1 LLHYAVII
9 CYIFVVF
16 DNGCFSLLLLLLFDW
31 NSIQHCLNMEQD
43 LEDKNEYASGSDS
56 PNVVHLSQDSTY
68 SYDALHPAV
77 ISKCSSNKEGLSN
90 GMLKFMLS
98 MTTRPSIIS
107 SCQQI
112 EENGACVRQDGI
124 PAVSIYTHYDNLLK
138 NVKHSSGLHYAC
150 LNGLRPMVEDLLS
163 RGADANELAI
173 DGTTPLFVAAKNNHL
188 EIVELLLKHHA
199 DPALCTTGG
208 KRPIDVA
215 SMAAVHTLLEDAGR
229 TVNSVHNDQ
238 EDACSLGM
246 NDDES
251 SHVHQNDESTSNRTR
266 AARGRTAGRGRG
278 RRGRPP
284 SCARAVQTVSAS
296 ERPMCRRGAAR
307 PPAGYRG
314 RRVGRGAGTSGAGDV
329 YEFHDSDTE
338 NESRPAPAEAVE
350 NPTVGKTRA
359 RKASARS
366 RCRRG
371 AQSRKASS
379 RASGLNDDPTP
390 VSRASSSKAYRAVQ
404 SDEQLAS
411 SSDNKVPPLK
421 LMLNKKSSSRR
432 QQRNPKTKKPKKSYL
447 LSFKSDQV
455 YHLEEFKHLQVE
467 YVPRQPKE
475 TFTASDLWDIDDHS
489 GDSHYYWLY
498 NCRRKE
504 WAKSIMQMRA
514 VGYPEI
520 PGIAH
525 FKTLKWPRPGCK
537 VYKKRLRPLPV
548 GLNVAWCAF
557 FGSQERQRW
566 DFRKKIHDEMWRL
579 RWNCEREIVAIM
591 NRNHFAKHSVQP
603 VTAVRWL
610 YEGHVVN
617 LIRSLRQKNYTTPV
631 PLSFNPMS
639 VKQTFKRFEKE
650 KKSRLHRL
658 QHESDM
664 LAQKQYYELKVFIAR
679 QVSDR
684 RAARRK
690 RKVLLSKY
698 SKIICTV
705 KVKDKYKLLPEEFL
719 SHLDEVERML
729 LTTS

>member
-1 LLHYAVII
+1 LLYLITDVF
-9 CYIFVVF
+9 FV
-16 DNGCFSLLLLLLFDW
+16 LLLLLFDW
-31 NSIQHCLNMEQD
+31 NSVQHCLNMEQD

-56 PNVVHLSQDSTY
+56 PNVIHLSQDSTY
-68 SYDALHPAV
+68 SYDALHPGV

-112 EENGACVRQDGI
+112 EENGACVRQDDI
-124 PAVSIYTHYDNLLK
+124 TE
-138 NVKHSSGLHYAC
+138 NVKHSSALHYAC

-199 DPALCTTGG
+199 DPALCTAGG
-208 KRPIDVA
+208 KKPIDVA

-229 TVNSVHNDQ
+229 TENSVHNDQ
-238 EDACSLGM
+238 EDACLNDAESLHVDQ
-246 NDDES
+246 DDES
-251 SHVHQNDESTSNRTR
+251 SHVLQDDDSISSKTR

-284 SCARAVQTVSAS
+284 SGARTAQAVSPS
-296 ERPMCRRGAAR
+296 ERPMCRRGVAR

-314 RRVGRGAGTSGAGDV
+314 RRVGRGPGTSGAGDV

-338 NESRPAPAEAVE
+338 NETRPTPTEAVVE
-350 NPTVGKTRA
+350 NPPVSKTRA

-379 RASGLNDDPTP
+379 RASSLNDDPTS
-390 VSRASSSKAYRAVQ
+390 VSRASSSKAYRAVPNT
-404 SDEQLAS
+404 EQLAS
-411 SSDNKVPPLK
+411 TNDNKVPPLK
-421 LMLNKKSSSRR
+421 LMLNKKGSSRR
-432 QQRNPKTKKPKKSYL
+432 QPRTSKPKKPKKSYL

-455 YHLEEFKHLQVE
+455 YHLEQFKHLQVE

-475 TFTASDLWDIDDHS
+475 AFTASDLWDIDDHG

-498 NCRRKE
+498 SSRKKE
-504 WAKSIMQMRA
+504 WAKSIIKMRE

-525 FKTLKWPRPGCK
+525 FRTLKWPRPSCK
-537 VYKKRLRPLPV
+537 VYKKRLRPMPE
-548 GLNVAWCAF
+548 GMNMAWCSF
-557 FGSQERQRW
+557 FDSQERQRW
-566 DFRKKIHDEMWRL
+566 DLRKKIHDEMWRL
-579 RWNCEREIVAIM
+579 RWNCEREVVAIM
-591 NRNHFAKHSVQP
+591 NRNHFAKHSVEP

-631 PLSFNPMS
+631 PANFNPMS
-639 VKQTFKRFEKE
+639 VKQLFKRFEKE

-664 LAQKQYYELKVFIAR
+664 LAQKHYYELKVFIASK
-679 QVSDR
+679 VSIR
-684 RAARRK
+684 RSPK
-690 RKVLLSKY
+690 KYKILLSKY
-698 SKIICTV
+698 SKNITTV

-719 SHLDEVERML
+719 SHLDEIEKML

>member
-1 LLHYAVII
+1 
-9 CYIFVVF
+9 
-16 DNGCFSLLLLLLFDW
+16 LLLLLFDW

-56 PNVVHLSQDSTY
+56 PNVIHLSQDSTY

-124 PAVSIYTHYDNLLK
+124 TAVSIYTHYDNLLK

-229 TVNSVHNDQ
+229 MVNSVHNDQ
-238 EDACSLGM
+238 EDACLLGM

-251 SHVHQNDESTSNRTR
+251 SHVHQNDESTSSRTR
-266 AARGRTAGRGRG
+266 AARGRAAGRGRG

-338 NESRPAPAEAVE
+338 NESRPTPAEAVE

-498 NCRRKE
+498 SCRRKE
-504 WAKSIMQMRA
+504 WAKSIMQMRS

-537 VYKKRLRPLPV
+537 VYKKRLRPMPV

-557 FGSQERQRW
+557 FGCQERQRW
-566 DFRKKIHDEMWRL
+566 DLRKKIHDEMWRL

-631 PLSFNPMS
+631 PLNFNPMS

-719 SHLDEVERML
+719 SHLDRP
-729 LTTS
+729 LTSKQVSSDSDLR

>member
-1 LLHYAVII
+1 
-9 CYIFVVF
+9 
-16 DNGCFSLLLLLLFDW
+16 
-31 NSIQHCLNMEQD
+31 MEQD
-43 LEDKNEYASGSDS
+43 LEDKNEYASVSDS
-56 PNVVHLSQDSTY
+56 PNVIHLSQDSTY
-68 SYDALHPAV
+68 SYDALHPGV

-107 SCQQI
+107 SCPQI
-112 EENGACVRQDGI
+112 EENGACVRQDDI
-124 PAVSIYTHYDNLLK
+124 TE
-138 NVKHSSGLHYAC
+138 NVKHDSTLHYAC
-150 LNGLRPMVEDLLS
+150 LNGLRPMVEELLS

-199 DPALCTTGG
+199 DPALCTAAG

-215 SMAAVHTLLEDAGR
+215 SMAAVHNLLEDAGR
-229 TVNSVHNDQ
+229 RENSIHNDQ
-238 EDACSLGM
+238 EEDACLLAMNDAESVHVDQ

-251 SHVHQNDESTSNRTR
+251 PHNVLQDDDSTSSKTR
-266 AARGRTAGRGRG
+266 AGRGRTAGRGRG

-284 SCARAVQTVSAS
+284 SCARTAQAVSPS

-338 NESRPAPAEAVE
+338 NESRPNPAGAVE
-350 NPTVGKTRA
+350 NPSVGKTRA

-379 RASGLNDDPTP
+379 RASSLNDDAAS
-390 VSRASSSKAYRAVQ
+390 VSRASSSKAYRAVPNT
-404 SDEQLAS
+404 EQLAS

-421 LMLNKKSSSRR
+421 LMLNKKGSSRR
-432 QQRNPKTKKPKKSYL
+432 QPRTSKPKKSKKSYL

-455 YHLEEFKHLQVE
+455 YHLDQFKHLQVE

-475 TFTASDLWDIDDHS
+475 AFTASDLWDIDDHG

-498 NCRRKE
+498 SCRKKE
-504 WAKSIMQMRA
+504 WAESIMQMRA

-525 FKTLKWPRPGCK
+525 FRTLKWPRPSFK
-537 VYKKRLRPLPV
+537 VFKKRLRPMPE
-548 GLNVAWCAF
+548 GLNVAWCPLF
-557 FGSQERQRW
+557 NSQEKQRW
-566 DFRKKIHDEMWRL
+566 HLRKKIHDEMWRL
-579 RWNCEREIVAIM
+579 RWNCEREVVAIM
-591 NRNHFAKHSVQP
+591 NRNHFAKHSVEP

-631 PLSFNPMS
+631 PANFNPMS
-639 VKQTFKRFEKE
+639 VKQLFKRFEKE

-664 LAQKQYYELKVFIAR
+664 LAQKHYYEFKVFIAS
-679 QVSDR
+679 QVSSR
-684 RAARRK
+684 RSPK
-690 RKVLLSKY
+690 KYKVLLSKY
-698 SKIICTV
+698 SKIIHTV
-705 KVKDKYKLLPEEFL
+705 KVKDKYKLLPEEATTY
-719 SHLDEVERML
+719 HLKSNQVSSNFDL
-729 LTTS
+729 LGLECSLNYYYSFHLFNTFEKMHLND

>member
-1 LLHYAVII
+1 
-9 CYIFVVF
+9 
-16 DNGCFSLLLLLLFDW
+16 LLLLLFDW
-31 NSIQHCLNMEQD
+31 NSIQHCLNMEHD
-43 LEDKNEYASGSDS
+43 FEDKNEYASGSDS
-56 PNVVHLSQDSTY
+56 PNVIHLSQETTY

-77 ISKCSSNKEGLSN
+77 ISKCSSDKEGLSN

-112 EENGACVRQDGI
+112 EENGACARQDGI
-124 PAVSIYTHYDNLLK
+124 TAVSIYTHYDNLLK
-138 NVKHSSGLHYAC
+138 NVEHSSGLHYAC

-238 EDACSLGM
+238 EDACLLGM

-251 SHVHQNDESTSNRTR
+251 SHVHQNDESTSSKTR

-284 SCARAVQTVSAS
+284 NCARAVQTVSAS

-338 NESRPAPAEAVE
+338 NESRPTPAEAVE

-489 GDSHYYWLY
+489 GDSYYYWLY

-537 VYKKRLRPLPV
+537 VYKKRL
-548 GLNVAWCAF
+548 
-557 FGSQERQRW
+557 
-566 DFRKKIHDEMWRL
+566 WRL

-631 PLSFNPMS
+631 PLNFNPMS

-664 LAQKQYYELKVFIAR
+664 LAQKQYYELKVFIAG

>member
-1 LLHYAVII
+1 LLYLITDVF
-9 CYIFVVF
+9 FV
-16 DNGCFSLLLLLLFDW
+16 LLLLLFDW
-31 NSIQHCLNMEQD
+31 NSVQHCLNMEQD

-56 PNVVHLSQDSTY
+56 PNVIHLSQDSTY
-68 SYDALHPAV
+68 SYDALHPGV

-112 EENGACVRQDGI
+112 EENGACVRQDDI
-124 PAVSIYTHYDNLLK
+124 TE
-138 NVKHSSGLHYAC
+138 NVKHSSALHYAC

-199 DPALCTTGG
+199 DPALCTAGG
-208 KRPIDVA
+208 KKPIDVA
-215 SMAAVHTLLEDAGR
+215 SMAAVHTLLEDAGK
-229 TVNSVHNDQ
+229 TENSVHNDQ
-238 EDACSLGM
+238 EDACLNDAESLDVHQ
-246 NDDES
+246 DDES
-251 SHVHQNDESTSNRTR
+251 SHVLQDDDSTSSKTR
-266 AARGRTAGRGRG
+266 AARGRTAGR
-278 RRGRPP
+278 
-284 SCARAVQTVSAS
+284 AVSPS
-296 ERPMCRRGAAR
+296 ERPMCRRGVAR

-314 RRVGRGAGTSGAGDV
+314 RRVGRGPGTSGAGDV

-338 NESRPAPAEAVE
+338 NESRPTPTEAVVE
-350 NPTVGKTRA
+350 NPPVGKTRA

-379 RASGLNDDPTP
+379 RASSLNDDPTS
-390 VSRASSSKAYRAVQ
+390 VSRASSSKAYRAVPNT
-404 SDEQLAS
+404 EQLAS
-411 SSDNKVPPLK
+411 SNDNKVPPLK
-421 LMLNKKSSSRR
+421 LMLNKKG
-432 QQRNPKTKKPKKSYL
+432 KFIIL
-447 LSFKSDQV
+447 LQIVSSDQV
-455 YHLEEFKHLQVE
+455 YHLEQFKHLQVE

-475 TFTASDLWDIDDHS
+475 AFTASDLWDIDDHG

-498 NCRRKE
+498 SSRKKE
-504 WAKSIMQMRA
+504 WAKSIMQMRE

-525 FKTLKWPRPGCK
+525 FRTLKWPRPSCK
-537 VYKKRLRPLPV
+537 VYKKRLRPIPE
-548 GLNVAWCAF
+548 GMNMAWCSF
-557 FGSQERQRW
+557 FDSQERQRW
-566 DFRKKIHDEMWRL
+566 DLRKKIHDEMWRL
-579 RWNCEREIVAIM
+579 RWNCEREVVAIM
-591 NRNHFAKHSVQP
+591 NRNHFAKHSVEP

-631 PLSFNPMS
+631 PANFNPMS
-639 VKQTFKRFEKE
+639 VKQLFRRFEKE

-664 LAQKQYYELKVFIAR
+664 LAQKHYYELKVFIAS
-679 QVSDR
+679 QVSIR
-684 RAARRK
+684 RSPK
-690 RKVLLSKY
+690 KYKILLSKY
-698 SKIICTV
+698 SKNITTV

-719 SHLDEVERML
+719 SHLDEIEKML